1 MSAKT
6 LFAAAAVFVLV
17 MSGANAAE
25 LKLLVGGAMQEP
37 FREVG
42 AEFQKKTGHMLRFTV
57 DTTGALQ
64 NKLRSGEKADL
75 ILVSSPGMDAL
86 EKENRIVPGT
96 RVALGRAVIGVS
108 VRKGAKVPDLSSV
121 DAFKKALLSAR
132 SVSYV
137 NPKAGGTSGTYMAG
151 LLQRL
156 GIADEVNKKV
166 VYGYQGSQ
174 VADAVAKGEAEIGIT
189 FTSEMM
195 PNKGVQIAGLLP
207 EEVQSATVY
216 AAAIPVGAENA
227 EAARAFI
234 AEFKT
239 PSAQAAIKK
248 AGLEAL
254 AH

>member
-1 MSAKT
+1 MLKT
-6 LFAAAAVFVLV
+6 AIFAAAALL
-17 MSGANAAE
+17 ALAARADAAE
-25 LKLLVGGAMQEP
+25 LRLLVGGAMQEP

-42 AEFQKKTGHMLRFTV
+42 AEFQKKTGHTLRFTV

-86 EKENRIVPGT
+86 EKENRIAQGT
-96 RVALGRAVIGVS
+96 RVDLGRAVIGVS
-108 VRKGAKVPDLSSV
+108 VRADAKAPDLSSV
-121 DAFKKALLSAR
+121 DAFKKALLSAS

-137 NPKAGGTSGTYMAG
+137 NPKAGGTSGNYMAG

-166 VYGYQGSQ
+166 VYGNQGSE
-174 VADAVAKGEAEIGIT
+174 VAAAVAKGEAETGIT

-195 PNKGVQIAGLLP
+195 PNKGVKIAGLLP
-207 EEVQSATVY
+207 EAVQSATVY

-227 EAARAFI
+227 EAAKAFI

-239 PSAQAAIKK
+239 PAAQAAIKR
-248 AGLEAL
+248 AGLEPL